1 MVPQVTKKTTM
12 KKRSIIALTIVVT
25 LAAGYFIYAS
35 MTQGPAK
42 MKNLKA
48 EHSVTAV
55 DLYSEFDTDESAANV
70 KYQNQIVEVK
80 GVVESITLDEESKPS
95 ISLRTEGFGVVKC
108 TLESNEDNSLDMVK
122 LNSTLTVRGECI
134 GMLLDVLIERTIII
148 EPK

>member
-1 MVPQVTKKTTM
+1 
-12 KKRSIIALTIVVT
+12 
-25 LAAGYFIYAS
+25 
-35 MTQGPAK
+35 

-48 EHSVTAV
+48 EHKVTAV
-55 DLYSEFDTDESAANV
+55 DLYSEFDTNEMAANT
-70 KYQNQIVEVK
+70 KYQNKIVEVK

-108 TLESNEDNSLDMVK
+108 TLESNEENSLDKIK

-134 GMLLDVLIERTIII
+134 GMLLDVLLERTIII